1 MKHAFPPTQDTNSIL
16 KASEL
21 ESNLERAAENEKET
35 DINTVYGSNP
45 RSRDG
50 STHQE
55 LLQKLYSSSHYH
67 FKNSHPQRID
77 GTCEWF
83 TSHPRFHLWRDS
95 EHSSLLWVTGEPG
108 CGKSVLSRYL
118 ADEVLRNLS
127 LCYFFFKADTEGQN
141 TAEDALC
148 CILRQLLEQRPQLL
162 SDRIFQLLEDDGD
175 RVRGSIRTLWRILI
189 LAASKNT
196 ASQIVC
202 ILDGLDECQ
211 EGSRRLLVETVNGF
225 FVEARTTPRLKFLIT
240 SRTLSHSERR
250 LYKPTSTIHLG
261 RDPQSDFGR
270 LGAEIDLA
278 ISHQLAGSRAKLNL
292 TESGQRKLATEIKQV
307 PERTHLWV
315 FLLSEYL
322 ANSPSQVK
330 ESCVN
335 LPTTV
340 DEVYENILS
349 ASSRP
354 TKTRKLLQIIMAG
367 VRPLTLTE
375 MAVALAVEEGH
386 TSQSELDIEPD
397 HHFRQTLKRLCGPLV
412 SVIDG
417 RIYLFHPTLKT
428 FLIQED
434 ATGSSSETSLCSQ
447 ATDGHRW
454 SSSISLKSSNNMLG
468 RICARYLL
476 FTDVEDYFQNPL
488 GNIEKLRTKPLEGLS
503 ENYPFLGYAW
513 ENWAVHSR
521 IPLGDD
527 GDADSQ
533 IQEMLQLCS
542 PRRLSTLIWLRRKW
556 CHPKLDSEDVTRLI
570 VASYLG
576 LSSVTQHLLRLDT
589 TEPNVR
595 DGIFGRSALSWAAGG
610 GFEAVIEAFIDT
622 QRAAKRRSWLK
633 RLLGT
638 GVIQVDSK
646 SKPPRTLS
654 VSHRPCTPLGWAVR
668 FGHETVVNQ
677 LIATNQVT
685 INEKM
690 LFDAA
695 RGGYLGI
702 MEALLGTG
710 QVRVDARDLFK
721 RTLLSHA
728 SEYGHTGVTKY
739 LLSLG
744 GFDIDARDV
753 AGRTAVTYAA
763 RAGEDEVL
771 EQLLATG
778 KVDVD
783 CEDQVNRTP
792 LCYAAEQGQD
802 ICVGLLLSTGKTDVN
817 GRDERGE
824 TPLSLAVGQGKEE
837 CVKLLL
843 ATGNAN
849 LDTEDYMGRT
859 PLDIAL
865 IRGFEGCAALLE
877 QQRGAAR

>member
-1 MKHAFPPTQDTNSIL
+1 MAL
-16 KASEL
+16 SEL
-21 ESNLERAAENEKET
+21 ESNLERAAENEKNT

-50 STHQE
+50 DTHQE

-67 FKNSHPQRID
+67 AKNSHPARID

-83 TSHPRFHLWRDS
+83 TSHPRFQLWRDS
-95 EHSSLLWVTGEPG
+95 ETSSLLWVTGEPG

-127 LCYFFFKADTEGQN
+127 LCYFFFKAEVKGQDM
-141 TAEDALC
+141 AEDALC

-162 SDRIFQLLEDDGD
+162 SDRIFQLLEDDTD
-175 RVRGSIRTLWRILI
+175 RVRTSIRRLWRILA
-189 LAASKNT
+189 LAASRNT

-202 ILDGLDECQ
+202 ILDGLNECQ
-211 EGSRRLLVETVNGF
+211 EESRQLLVETLNSF
-225 FVEARTTPRLKFLIT
+225 FAEAHTTPRLKVLIT

-250 LYKPTSTIHLG
+250 LYKPTSTVHLG
-261 RDPQSDFGR
+261 RDPQSDFGS

-278 ISHQLAGSRAKLNL
+278 ISYRLAGLRERLNL
-292 TESGQRKLATEIKQV
+292 TESEQRKLAMDIKQV

-315 FLLSEYL
+315 FLLFEYL
-322 ANSPSQVK
+322 TNFSGHIK
-330 ESCVN
+330 ESRRN

-340 DEVYENILS
+340 NELYEKILS
-349 ASSRP
+349 ASPRP
-354 TKTRKLLQIIMAG
+354 MKTRKFLQIIMAA
-367 VRPLTLTE
+367 VRPLSLAE

-397 HHFRQTLKRLCGPLV
+397 DHFRHTLQRLCGPLV

-417 RIYLFHPTLKT
+417 RIYLFHQTLKT

-434 ATGSSSETSLCSQ
+434 ATSSSSETSLVSQ
-447 ATDGHRW
+447 AISDHGW
-454 SSSISLKSSNNMLG
+454 LSSISPSSSNNMLG
-468 RICARYLL
+468 RICAQYLL

-513 ENWAVHSR
+513 ENWAIHSR
-521 IPLGDD
+521 TPLEDDQGDD
-527 GDADSQ
+527 SHMQ
-533 IQEMLQLCS
+533 KMLQLCS
-542 PRRLSTLIWLRRKW
+542 PHRLSTLIWLRRKW
-556 CHPKLDSEDVTRLI
+556 CHPKLDAEDITRLI

-610 GFEAVIEAFIDT
+610 GFEAVIKTFIDT
-622 QRAAKRRSWLK
+622 QRAAKRRSWLE

-668 FGHETVVNQ
+668 FGHEGVVKQ
-677 LIATNQVT
+677 LIATNQVK
-685 INEKM
+685 IDDKM

-695 RGGYLGI
+695 KGGYLGI

-710 QVRVDARDLFK
+710 QVKVDARDLFK

-728 SEYGHTGVTKY
+728 SESGHTGVTEY

-783 CEDQVNRTP
+783 CEDQVHRTP

-802 ICVGLLLSTGKTDVN
+802 PCVKLLLSTGQADVN
-817 GRDERGE
+817 SRDERGE

-843 ATGNAN
+843 ATGKAK

-865 IRGFEGCAALLE
+865 IRGYEGCAALLE
-877 QQRGAAR
+877 ERRQTPR

>member
-1 MKHAFPPTQDTNSIL
+1 MATSD
-16 KASEL
+16 L
-21 ESNLERAAENEKET
+21 EFSLERAAENEKNT
-35 DINTVYGSNP
+35 DINTVHGSNP

-55 LLQKLYSSSHYH
+55 LLQKLYAPSHYH
-67 FKNSHPQRID
+67 FKNSHPQHIE
-77 GTCEWF
+77 GTSEWF
-83 TSHPRFHLWRDS
+83 TSHPRFHLWRHS
-95 EHSSLLWVTGEPG
+95 ESCSLLWVTGEPG

-127 LCYFFFKADTEGQN
+127 LCYFFFSADVEGQN

-162 SDRIFQLLEDDGD
+162 SDHIFQLLEDDGD
-175 RVRGSIRTLWRILI
+175 RIRGSIRRLWRILI
-189 LAASKNT
+189 SAASKNT

-211 EGSRRLLVETVNGF
+211 EQSRRLLVETLNGF
-225 FVEARTTPRLKFLIT
+225 FAEAHTTPRLKVLIT

-261 RDPQSDFGR
+261 RDPQSDFGS
-270 LGAEIDLA
+270 LGAEIDLS
-278 ISHQLAGSRAKLNL
+278 ISCRLAGSRAKLNL
-292 TESGQRKLATEIKQV
+292 TELEQRRLAMEIKQV

-315 FLLSEYL
+315 FLLLEYL
-322 ANSPSQVK
+322 SNSTDQVR
-330 ESCVN
+330 ESHKS

-340 DEVYENILS
+340 DEVYEKILS

-354 TKTRKLLQIIMAG
+354 MKTRKLLQIVMAA

-397 HHFRQTLKRLCGPLV
+397 HHFRQTLQRLCGPLV

-417 RIYLFHPTLKT
+417 RIYLFHQTLKT
-428 FLIQED
+428 FLIREE
-434 ATGSSSETSLCSQ
+434 ATGSSSETSLASQ
-447 ATDGHRW
+447 ATDDHKW
-454 SSSISLKSSNNMLG
+454 SSSISPNSSNHLLG
-468 RICARYLL
+468 RICTRYLL

-488 GNIEKLRTKPLEGLS
+488 RNIEKLRTKPLEGLS

-513 ENWAVHSR
+513 QNWATHSR
-521 IPLGDD
+521 QPLNDDYQGDD
-527 GDADSQ
+527 SHMQ
-533 IQEMLQLCS
+533 QMLQLCS
-542 PRRLSTLIWLRRKW
+542 PHRLSTLIWLRRKW
-556 CHPKLDSEDVTRLI
+556 CHPGLDAEDVTRLI

-576 LSSVTQHLLRLDT
+576 LSSVAQHLLRLDT
-589 TEPNVR
+589 TEPNAR
-595 DGIFGRSALSWAAGG
+595 DGIFGRSALSWAAGA
-610 GFEAVIEAFIDT
+610 GFEAVVKAFINT
-622 QRAAKRRSWLK
+622 QKAVKRRSWLE

-638 GVIQVDSK
+638 GNIQVDSK

-654 VSHRPCTPLGWAVR
+654 VSHRPCTPLGLAVR
-668 FGHETVVNQ
+668 FGHEGVVKQ
-677 LIATNQVT
+677 LIATNQVKVDD
-685 INEKM
+685 KM

-695 RGGYLGI
+695 KGGYLGI
-702 MEALLGTG
+702 MEALLATG
-710 QVRVDARDLFK
+710 QVRVDAKDLFK

-728 SEYGHTGVTKY
+728 SESGHAGVTKY

-744 GFDIDARDV
+744 GHDIDARDV
-753 AGRTAVTYAA
+753 AGRTAVGYAT

-771 EQLLATG
+771 VQLLATG

-783 CEDQVNRTP
+783 CEDKAQRTP

-802 ICVGLLLSTGKTDVN
+802 ICVKLLLETGRVN
-817 GRDERGE
+817 VNFRDERGE
-824 TPLSLAVGQGKEE
+824 TPLSLAAGQGKEE

-843 ATGNAN
+843 ATGKAN

-859 PLDIAL
+859 PLDIAST
-865 IRGFEGCAALLE
+865 RGYEGCAALLE
-877 QQRGAAR
+877 QQMEAAR

>member
-1 MKHAFPPTQDTNSIL
+1 MRIVNTTWDIDSIQKAF
-16 KASEL
+16 SEL
-21 ESNLERAAENEKET
+21 ESHLERAVENERNT
-35 DINTVYGSNP
+35 DIDTVYGSNP

-55 LLQKLYSSSHYH
+55 LLQKLYGSSHYH
-67 FKNSHPQRID
+67 FKNSHSQRID

-95 EHSSLLWVTGEPG
+95 EPSSLLWVTGEPG

-127 LCYFFFKADTEGQN
+127 LCYFFFKADTKRQN

-162 SDRIFQLLEDDGD
+162 SDRILQLLEDDGD
-175 RVRGSIRTLWRILI
+175 RIRVSIRRLWRILI
-189 LAASKNT
+189 LATSRNK

-211 EGSRRLLVETVNGF
+211 EESRRLLVDTLNAF
-225 FVEARTTPRLKFLIT
+225 FAEGRTTPRLKVLIT

-261 RDPQSDFGR
+261 RDPQSDFGS

-278 ISHQLAGSRAKLNL
+278 VSHRLTDLRTKLNL
-292 TESGQRKLATEIKQV
+292 TKSEQRRLAMEIKQV
-307 PERTHLWV
+307 PERTHLLV
-315 FLLSEYL
+315 FLILEYL
-322 ANSPSQVK
+322 VNSSGQVK
-330 ESCVN
+330 GPCTN
-335 LPTTV
+335 LPTTI
-340 DEVYENILS
+340 DEAYEKILT
-349 ASSRP
+349 ASPRP
-354 TKTRKLLQIIMAG
+354 MKTRKLLQIIMAA
-367 VRPLTLTE
+367 VRPLTLIE

-397 HHFRQTLKRLCGPLV
+397 DHFRRTLQRLCGPLV

-417 RIYLFHPTLKT
+417 RVYLFHHTLKK

-434 ATGSSSETSLCSQ
+434 TTNSSSETSLARQ
-447 ATDGHRW
+447 ATDGHKW
-454 SSSISLKSSNNMLG
+454 SSSISSNSSSNMLG
-468 RICARYLL
+468 RICAQYLL

-521 IPLGDD
+521 TPLGDD

-533 IQEMLQLCS
+533 MQQMLQLCS

-556 CHPKLDSEDVTRLI
+556 GHPKLDSEDVTRLI

-610 GFEAVIEAFIDT
+610 GFEAVIKTFIDT
-622 QRAAKRRSWLK
+622 QRAAKRRSWLE

-654 VSHRPCTPLGWAVR
+654 ISHRPCTPLGWAVR
-668 FGHETVVNQ
+668 FGHETAVDQ
-677 LIATNQVT
+677 LIATNQVK
-685 INEKM
+685 IDEKM

-702 MEALLGTG
+702 MEGLLGTG

-721 RTLLSHA
+721 RTLLSHS
-728 SEYGHTGVTKY
+728 SEYGHAGVVKY
-739 LLSLG
+739 LLSIG

-771 EQLLATG
+771 ELLLATG

-783 CEDQVNRTP
+783 CEDQVHRTP

-817 GRDERGE
+817 RRDERGE
-824 TPLSLAVGQGKEE
+824 TPLSLAVGQGKEA

-843 ATGNAN
+843 ATGKAN

-859 PLDIAL
+859 PLGIAL

-877 QQRGAAR
+877 QQRGTAR

>member
-1 MKHAFPPTQDTNSIL
+1 MDDGLISFS
-16 KASEL
+16 
-21 ESNLERAAENEKET
+21 
-35 DINTVYGSNP
+35 INTVYASNP

-50 STHQE
+50 GTHQE
-55 LLQKLYSSSHYH
+55 MLQKLYTSSHYH
-67 FKNSHPQRID
+67 VKNSHPQRID

-95 EHSSLLWVTGEPG
+95 ESSSLLWVTGEPG

-127 LCYFFFKADTEGQN
+127 LCYFFFKADVEGQN

-148 CILRQLLEQRPQLL
+148 CILRQLFEQRPQLL
-162 SDRIFQLLEDDGD
+162 SDRILQLLEDDGD
-175 RVRGSIRTLWRILI
+175 RVRTSIRRLWHILVS
-189 LAASKNT
+189 AASKNT

-211 EGSRRLLVETVNGF
+211 EESRQLLVETLNSF
-225 FVEARTTPRLKFLIT
+225 FDETHATPRLKVLIT

-250 LYKPTSTIHLG
+250 LYKPTSAVHLG
-261 RDPQSDFGR
+261 RDPQSDFGS

-278 ISHQLAGSRAKLNL
+278 ISFRLAGLSAKLNL
-292 TESGQRKLATEIKQV
+292 TEWEQRNLAMEIKKV

-315 FLLSEYL
+315 FLLLEYL
-322 ANSPSQVK
+322 ANFTSQVK
-330 ESCVN
+330 VSCRN

-340 DEVYENILS
+340 DELYEKILS
-349 ASSRP
+349 ASPRP
-354 TKTRKLLQIIMAG
+354 MKARKLLQIIIAA

-375 MAVALAVEEGH
+375 MAVALAIEEGH

-397 HHFRQTLKRLCGPLV
+397 DHFRQTLQRLCGPLV
-412 SVIDG
+412 SVVDG
-417 RIYLFHPTLKT
+417 KIYLFHRTLET
-428 FLIQED
+428 FLVQED
-434 ATGSSSETSLCSQ
+434 AISSSSSTSLASQ
-447 ATDGHRW
+447 ASDGHKW
-454 SSSISLKSSNNMLG
+454 SSSISPNSSNNMLG
-468 RICARYLL
+468 RICAQYLL

-521 IPLGDD
+521 TLFGDD
-527 GDADSQ
+527 QDDDSHMQ
-533 IQEMLQLCS
+533 QLLQLCS
-542 PRRLSTLIWLRRKW
+542 PHRLSTLIWLRRKW
-556 CHPKLDSEDVTRLI
+556 CHPKLDAEDVARLI

-576 LSSVTQHLLRLDT
+576 LSSVTQYLLRLDT

-610 GFEAVIEAFIDT
+610 GFEAVIKTFIDT
-622 QRAAKRRSWLK
+622 QRAARRRSWLE
-633 RLLGT
+633 RLLGAS
-638 GVIQVDSK
+638 VIQVDSK

-654 VSHRPCTPLGWAVR
+654 ISHRPCTPLGWAVR
-668 FGHETVVNQ
+668 FGHEGVVKQ
-677 LIATNQVT
+677 LIVTNQVK
-685 INEKM
+685 IDEKM

-728 SEYGHTGVTKY
+728 SESGHARVTKY

-763 RAGEDEVL
+763 RAGEDTVL
-771 EQLLATG
+771 EELLATG

-783 CEDQVNRTP
+783 CEDQVHRTP

-802 ICVGLLLSTGKTDVN
+802 ICVKLLLSTGQADVN
-817 GRDERGE
+817 FRDERAE

-843 ATGNAN
+843 ATGKAN

-865 IRGFEGCAALLE
+865 IRGYEGCAALLE
-877 QQRGAAR
+877 HQKGVTNPVRI

>member
-1 MKHAFPPTQDTNSIL
+1 MATSDLEFN
-16 KASEL
+16 L
-21 ESNLERAAENEKET
+21 ESIAETEKNM
-35 DINTVYGSNP
+35 DINTVHGSNP
-45 RSRDG
+45 RSRDS

-55 LLQKLYSSSHYH
+55 LLQKLYGASHYH
-67 FKNSHPQRID
+67 FKNSHPQRIE

-95 EHSSLLWVTGEPG
+95 EPCSLLWVTGEPG

-127 LCYFFFKADTEGQN
+127 LCYFFFNADVEGQN

-162 SDRIFQLLEDDGD
+162 SDRILQLLEDDGD
-175 RVRGSIRTLWRILI
+175 RVRGCIRRLWRILI
-189 LAASKNT
+189 SAASKNT

-211 EGSRRLLVETVNGF
+211 EQSRRLLVETLNSF
-225 FVEARTTPRLKFLIT
+225 FDEGHTTPRLKVLIT

-261 RDPQSDFGR
+261 RDPQSDFGS

-278 ISHQLAGSRAKLNL
+278 ISCRLAGSRAKLNL
-292 TESGQRKLATEIKQV
+292 TESEQRKLAMDIKQV

-315 FLLSEYL
+315 FLLLEYL
-322 ANSPSQVK
+322 SKSSDQAR
-330 ESCVN
+330 ESYRN

-340 DEVYENILS
+340 DQVYEKILS
-349 ASSRP
+349 ASPRP
-354 TKTRKLLQIIMAG
+354 MKTRKLLQIVMSA

-375 MAVALAVEEGH
+375 IAVALAVEEGH

-397 HHFRQTLKRLCGPLV
+397 HHFRQTLLRLCGPLI

-417 RIYLFHPTLKT
+417 RIYLFHQTLKA
-428 FLIQED
+428 FLLREEV
-434 ATGSSSETSLCSQ
+434 TSSSSETSLASQ
-447 ATDGHRW
+447 TTDGHKW
-454 SSSISLKSSNNMLG
+454 SSSISLNSSNNLLG

-488 GNIEKLRTKPLEGLS
+488 GNIEKLRTKSLEGLS

-521 IPLGDD
+521 QPLDDDNQGDD
-527 GDADSQ
+527 SHMQ
-533 IQEMLQLCS
+533 QMLQLCS
-542 PRRLSTLIWLRRKW
+542 PHRLSTLIWLRRKW
-556 CHPKLDSEDVTRLI
+556 CHPGLDAEDVTRLI

-589 TEPNVR
+589 TEPNAR
-595 DGIFGRSALSWAAGG
+595 DGIFGRSALSWAAGA
-610 GFEAVIEAFIDT
+610 GFEVVVKAFIDT
-622 QRAAKRRSWLK
+622 QKAGKRRSWLE

-638 GVIQVDSK
+638 GNIQVDSK
-646 SKPPRTLS
+646 SKPPRTLN

-668 FGHETVVNQ
+668 FGHEGVVKQ
-677 LIATNQVT
+677 LIATNQVKVDD
-685 INEKM
+685 KM

-695 RGGYLGI
+695 RGGCLGI
-702 MEALLGTG
+702 MEALLATG
-710 QVRVDARDLFK
+710 QVRVDAKDLFK
-721 RTLLSHA
+721 RTPLSHA
-728 SEYGHTGVTKY
+728 SESGHAGMTKY

-744 GFDIDARDV
+744 GYDIDARDV
-753 AGRTAVTYAA
+753 AGRTAVGYAA

-771 EQLLATG
+771 VQLLATG

-783 CEDQVNRTP
+783 CEDKAQRTP

-802 ICVGLLLSTGKTDVN
+802 VCVKLLLESGRVN
-817 GRDERGE
+817 VNFRDERGE
-824 TPLSLAVGQGKEE
+824 TPLSLAAGQGKEE
-837 CVKLLL
+837 CIKLLL
-843 ATGNAN
+843 ATGEAN
-849 LDTEDYMGRT
+849 LDTEDYMRRT

-865 IRGFEGCAALLE
+865 IRGYEACAALLE
-877 QQRGAAR
+877 QQREAAR

>member
-1 MKHAFPPTQDTNSIL
+1 MAS
-16 KASEL
+16 SEL
-21 ESNLERAAENEKET
+21 ESNLATAAENEKNT

-50 STHQE
+50 GTHQE

-67 FKNSHPQRID
+67 VKNSHPPRID

-95 EHSSLLWVTGEPG
+95 ETSSLLWVTGEPG

-127 LCYFFFKADTEGQN
+127 LCYFFFKADVKGQDM
-141 TAEDALC
+141 AEDALC
-148 CILRQLLEQRPQLL
+148 CILRQLFEQRPQLL

-175 RVRGSIRTLWRILI
+175 RVRASIRRLWRILVS
-189 LAASKNT
+189 AASKNT

-211 EGSRRLLVETVNGF
+211 EESRRLLVETLNSF
-225 FVEARTTPRLKFLIT
+225 FDEAHKTPRLKVLIT
-240 SRTLSHSERR
+240 SRTLSHAERR
-250 LYKPTSTIHLG
+250 LYKPTPNIHLG
-261 RDPQSDFGR
+261 RDPQSDFGS

-278 ISHQLAGSRAKLNL
+278 ISCRLAGLSAKLNL
-292 TESGQRKLATEIKQV
+292 TEWEQRKLAMETKQV

-315 FLLSEYL
+315 FLLLEYL
-322 ANSPSQVK
+322 ANSTGQAK
-330 ESCVN
+330 ISCRN

-340 DEVYENILS
+340 DEVYEKILATS
-349 ASSRP
+349 PRP
-354 TKTRKLLQIIMAG
+354 MKTRKLLEIIMAA

-375 MAVALAVEEGH
+375 MAVALAVEECH

-397 HHFRQTLKRLCGPLV
+397 DHFRHTLQRLCGPLI
-412 SVIDG
+412 SVING
-417 RIYLFHPTLKT
+417 RIYLFHQTLKA
-428 FLIQED
+428 FLIREE
-434 ATGSSSETSLCSQ
+434 ATISSSETSLASQ
-447 ATDGHRW
+447 ATDGHKW
-454 SSSISLKSSNNMLG
+454 SSSISPNTSNNMLG
-468 RICARYLL
+468 RICAQYLL

-488 GNIEKLRTKPLEGLS
+488 GNIEKLRTRPLDCLS

-521 IPLGDD
+521 GTWDD
-527 GDADSQ
+527 DERDDSQ
-533 IQEMLQLCS
+533 MQQMLQLCS
-542 PRRLSTLIWLRRKW
+542 PHRLSTLIWLRRKW
-556 CHPKLDSEDVTRLI
+556 CHPKLDAGDVTRLI

-576 LSSVTQHLLRLDT
+576 LSSVTQHLLRLDA

-610 GFEAVIEAFIDT
+610 GFEAVIKTFIDT
-622 QRAAKRRSWLK
+622 QRAARRRSWLE

-638 GVIQVDSK
+638 AVIQVDSK

-668 FGHETVVNQ
+668 FGHDGVVKQ
-677 LIATNQVT
+677 LIATNQVK
-685 INEKM
+685 IDDKM

-710 QVRVDARDLFK
+710 QVRVDARDVFK
-721 RTLLSHA
+721 RTLLSQA
-728 SEYGHTGVTKY
+728 SESGHTGVTKY

-783 CEDQVNRTP
+783 CEDQVHRTP

-802 ICVGLLLSTGKTDVN
+802 TCVKLLLSTGQADVN
-817 GRDERGE
+817 SRDERGE
-824 TPLSLAVGQGKEE
+824 TALSLAVGQGREE

-843 ATGNAN
+843 DTGKAN
-849 LDTEDYMGRT
+849 LETEDYMGRT

-865 IRGFEGCAALLE
+865 IRGYEGCAALLE
-877 QQRGAAR
+877 QQRGVTNSVRI